1 MKGKHKVPSS
11 LFSSCTLLGTIL
23 FSTFRMLIEVVNLD
37 VGLGVKKGYVLRPS
51 LPSSHNKEGFDFPFV
66 SVICVHHS
74 PEKMGDFG
82 LR

>member
-1 MKGKHKVPSS
+1 M
-11 LFSSCTLLGTIL
+11 
-23 FSTFRMLIEVVNLD
+23 D
-37 VGLGVKKGYVLRPS
+37 VGLEVKKGYVLRPS

-66 SVICVHHS
+66 SVTCAHHS